1 MPVLARMDSNE
12 ALAVSGREAR
22 PANTR
27 QSVVGKRV
35 CAGDCAGTF
44 GETMGALAAKG
55 DRVQDGVK

>member
-1 MPVLARMDSNE
+1 MDSNE